1 MSPWQAAEEAAEAA
15 VDFAAL
21 MARLEAAPFLCK
33 IKSGVLCRLIRSLP
47 WKGY

>member
-15 VDFAAL
+15 
-21 MARLEAAPFLCK
+21 PFQSK